1 MNRRKFFASVACLC
15 SLTALP
21 KAEGE
26 LRRSMIIHSR
36 CVGCGDCVRN
46 CPMTAISLY
55 KGKASVDRER
65 CVGCHTCLMTC
76 SFGAPYL

>member
-1 MNRRKFFASVACLC
+1 
-15 SLTALP
+15 
-21 KAEGE
+21 
-26 LRRSMIIHSR
+26 MIIHSR